1 MVDWDNLRGILQKA
15 LKEGLFSKFNFNK
28 PAHILTF
35 LRNFLLEEEE
45 IYRIF
50 FYLAP
55 PLRECP
61 KGNDLTG
68 TPTYKHA
75 TRFMENI
82 AKQEL
87 VALRK
92 GKLKCIDGTPVQKQV
107 DMLVGLDITHL
118 SYLRLVDRIFL
129 VSLDSDF
136 IPAVRIA
143 RLNGIQVIIP
153 AFPPVQYPERELQE
167 HADFIRKFELSELDN
182 VAQALEPAPSTP
194 TA

>member
-1 MVDWDNLRGILQKA
+1 MKKVAILVDWDNLRGILQRA
-15 LKEGLFSKFNFNK
+15 LNNELFSKFNFNK
-28 PAHILTF
+28 PNHILTF
-35 LRNFLLEEEE
+35 LTSFLLEEEE

-61 KGNDLTG
+61 KGKDLTN
-68 TPTYKHA
+68 TPTYHLA

-82 AKQEL
+82 AKQDL

-107 DMLVGLDITHL
+107 DMLVGLDIAHL

-136 IPAVRIA
+136 IPAIRIA

-153 AFPPVQYPERELQE
+153 AFSPVQYPERELQE
-167 HADFIRKFELSELDN
+167 HADFVRNKELSKLDSLVGGGN
-182 VAQALEPAPSTP
+182 CV
-194 TA
+194 